1 MKYSLY
7 PNLKMKSIIYPAI
20 LGVVLSSCGAGEVNS
35 GDALSAL
42 IQQRDSMRKA
52 KDDISA
58 KLSVLEMEILALDT
72 NKSLPVVSTFKVPMG
87 TFSHSFE
94 VYGELNTDQ
103 NAVITAEIG
112 GTILDLPVDEGVRV
126 TKGQTL
132 MRIDVQALRE
142 QEQELKTRLELA
154 EITFRKQEKLWNEK
168 IGSEMQYLQAKNNR
182 DALQN
187 SLDALRAQISKGVI
201 TAPFDGVVDE
211 VFPKKGETAMPG
223 IALLRIVNLSNLY
236 ITADI
241 SENFVGKVRKGDKV
255 KVTIPSTGQVR
266 HAEITRT
273 GDYINPNNRT
283 FKIKASIENTDGLLK
298 PNMVAQVEVQD
309 FVADS
314 AVYLPQTLV
323 LEGAGGKNFVYVV
336 RSDNGISIAEKR
348 EVSVGRASNGQ
359 VLIETGLQA
368 GEQIV
373 EKGARSIKDGE
384 KIDIKNNVI

>member
-1 MKYSLY
+1 
-7 PNLKMKSIIYPAI
+7 MKSIIYPAI

-223 IALLRIVNLSNLY
+223 MALLRIVNLSNLY

-298 PNMVAQVEVQD
+298 PNMVAQIEVQD